1 MCAGICLRGMAVVW
15 QGKDGRAEVRKIGNA
30 DKRQQSFAFV
40 PLFCSSSLPN
50 FASDTAATRGRETNK
65 AGASMT
71 KILIVYHSQT
81 GNTERMAKAVAEGAA
96 GIEGA
101 QVVLKRA
108 GDATLQD
115 LLDCQGLAV
124 GTPENFGTMSGMIK
138 DFFDRTFYP
147 AQGKVF
153 RKPYVVFISA
163 GNDGTGALR
172 NIERIAIGYQFKKVY
187 EPVISK
193 GKLTEE
199 ILAKCRE
206 LGETLAGG
214 CVEGIY

>member
-1 MCAGICLRGMAVVW
+1 MEERKLRREEERTRE
-15 QGKDGRAEVRKIGNA
+15 KELPI
-30 DKRQQSFAFV
+30 F
-40 PLFCSSSLPN
+40 PLFCSPALPN

-65 AGASMT
+65 AGASMA

-101 QVVLKRA
+101 QVILKRA
-108 GDATLQD
+108 AEATLQD
-115 LLDCQGLAV
+115 LLDCHGLAV
-124 GTPENFGTMSGMIK
+124 GTPENFGYMSGMIK
-138 DFFDRTFYP
+138 DFFDRTYYP

-163 GNDGTGALR
+163 GNDGSGALR

-199 ILAKCRE
+199 TLEKCRE
-206 LGETLAGG
+206 LGQTLAGG